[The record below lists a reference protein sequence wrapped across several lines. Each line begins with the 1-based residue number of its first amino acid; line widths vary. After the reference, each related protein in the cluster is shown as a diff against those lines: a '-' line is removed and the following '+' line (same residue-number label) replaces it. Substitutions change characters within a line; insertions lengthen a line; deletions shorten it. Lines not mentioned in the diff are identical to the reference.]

1 MSIDLR
7 PGASALESP
16 KAVPGAET
24 VASHWLAV
32 SSALTQ
38 TQAVQNASIP
48 PEAWTGAAADAASNE
63 IQVLGHKLADL
74 AEVFPDPAQG
84 LKTWKSQVDQA
95 IQVISGL
102 QQQWDEAVA
111 TYNKAIAAISS
122 RRMTEDNF
130 HPEIEEKKA
139 RATLEGAQRP
149 LKKSYEDQ
157 LHQLNEAA
165 SQKADSIKAAADS
178 KISPEAVKRGRNAV
192 GSEFI
197 GTDMPIVHAAASW
210 AEAQADAPRMAAD
223 LEEAANSFGP
233 LSEEDVKKLEERWG
247 DKLRNPYY
255 VQAMADAYRSA
266 HRGAG
271 DYSDMLNRL
280 SIKTAGLSTNSE
292 SGAALRNS
300 FIDRIGTAM
309 VLSTGGIDASQD
321 QLANSASYQQ
331 AKNAL
336 RGHSGVTIAQI
347 EHANIESFKA
357 TGNKLYEFGP
367 GAPHFRGYQ
376 VFSQAT
382 ALAGIRN
389 SNLAFGR
396 EVYEGGNNS
405 LAAEMV
411 RYDHDFQPSVPVKG
425 PEEGYQ
431 SLIRWTREDGYA
443 RTQAMDPLQ
452 SLYVLSDTPDSMQ
465 APDFASKYH
474 ELARVEQG
482 RLGALRGFL
491 MQDTS
496 FDVENDWDRNGQ
508 KSSEKIPMTR
518 YLTGNRNHGLFPPRG
533 FVDGGDAFGSMIED
547 ATRPLGDA
555 EKSMLGDSWGDVS
568 NQQARIVGNFTAG
581 YQDGLDHDGGK
592 IGSQD
597 AFGATNSKLRSHAG
611 VILGNWVESL
621 AQMDTDDSGDTVKN
635 AHDAVDEGSISE
647 TTGQARFVLSP
658 MLRDAL
664 YGKEGLFADLA
675 FDNPMQV
682 SGQNTPNNPFD
693 DTFEGGRPP
702 ALSTIQA
709 AAYAGYKHDLT
720 QAMTAEYRVDPAKT
734 TESAEWSSA
743 VNDGVKKWGGLL
755 EHIESAVSD
764 QEVAEHR
771 AIADRNKLIRKGI
784 DVIAS
789 TVPFSQ
795 VPGPKI
801 VESLVSAVTND
812 GKNAVLDSILPT
824 DFNREEFLKRLGR
837 EYAATQAVSDN
848 LVSTYADLDEW
859 PNSHGTPKQELVAEF
874 LKKEEEGHH
883 SEPVK
888 ADEHG
893 GLPPYSE
900 MTDAQRGRF
909 RDFLKERTYLKA
921 PLETAKNTT
930 WAAFSKQEAY
940 RH

>member
-1 MSIDLR
+1 MSISLR
-7 PGASALESP
+7 PGAEALELP
-16 KAVPGAET
+16 KSVPHASEIS
-24 VASHWLAV
+24 SHWNAIG
-32 SSALTQ
+32 SALTQ
-38 TQAVQNASIP
+38 TQVVQNGSGVITSLEGATADAVKVEVGKLGEKISDLATVFPGPAKTLTEWEGKVNEAVQVV
-48 PEAWTGAAADAASNE
+48 T
-63 IQVLGHKLADL
+63 
-74 AEVFPDPAQG
+74 
-84 LKTWKSQVDQA
+84 
-95 IQVISGL
+95 GL
-102 QQQWDEAVA
+102 QKQWDEAIA
-111 TYNKAIAAISS
+111 NYNKAMGDIAA
-122 RRMTEDNF
+122 RRATDDNF
-130 HPEIEEKKA
+130 TGQVEEKNA
-139 RATLEGAQRP
+139 RAILDGAQRQ
-149 LKKSYEDQ
+149 LKKSYDDQ
-157 LHQLNEAA
+157 LHQLNDAA
-165 SQKADSIKAAADS
+165 SQAADSIRAAADS
-178 KISPEAVKRGRNAV
+178 KISPDAVKRGRNAV
-192 GSEFI
+192 GAEFF
-197 GTDMPIVHAAASW
+197 GPEMPLVSGAERW
-210 AEAQADAPRMAAD
+210 AYAQAEVPRMAAD
-223 LEEAANSFGP
+223 FEEAANSNRP
-233 LSEEDVKKLEERWG
+233 LNEEEVKALMGKWG
-247 DKLRNPYY
+247 DKLNDPYF
-255 VQAMADAYRSA
+255 VQALAEYWRSK
-266 HRGAG
+266 HGGKG
-271 DYSDMLNRL
+271 DYSDLLNRL
-280 SIKTAGLSTNSE
+280 AIKSARAGIVPE
-292 SGAALRNS
+292 GEAATRNA
-300 FIDRIGTAM
+300 FISRIGTAM
-309 VLSTGGIDASQD
+309 VLSTGGVNADQD
-321 QLANSASYQQ
+321 HLADSAVYEKV
-331 AKNAL
+331 KNYL
-336 RGHSGVTIAQI
+336 RGTDGRTTIAETEQ
-347 EHANIESFKA
+347 ANIESFKE
-357 TGNKLYEFGP
+357 TGDRDYAF
-367 GAPHFRGYQ
+367 GAPSSRLKGFQ
-376 VFSQAT
+376 IFTQAT
-382 ALAGIRN
+382 ALAAVN
-389 SNLAFGR
+389 NPDLAFGKG
-396 EVYEGGNNS
+396 VYEGEATS
-405 LAAEMV
+405 LAAKIV
-411 RYDHDFQPSVPVKG
+411 DFDHTTTSYENVNNDGTNSIVQFTGMNPVA
-425 PEEGYQ
+425 
-431 SLIRWTREDGYA
+431 SA
-443 RTQAMDPLQ
+443 SAHDPLQ
-452 SLYVLSDTPDSMQ
+452 SLYLLSDTPDSMQ
-465 APDFASKYH
+465 TPDFVSKYH

-635 AHDAVDEGSISE
+635 AHDAVDEGSISA

-682 SGQNTPNNPFD
+682 SGKDTPNNPFD

-837 EYAATQAVSDN
+837 EYAATQAVSDT

-859 PNSHGTPKQELVAEF
+859 PNSRGTPKQELVAEF

-883 SEPVK
+883 SKPVK

-900 MTDAQRGRF
+900 MTDAQRGRL
-909 RDFLKERTYLKA
+909 REFLKERTYLKA